1 MIITDEDDQ
10 KRFQIPQ
17 PKPSTTLF
25 EPVPV
30 VSDVVN
36 APCSDSDE
44 QKTLDPNFFPEIP
57 SKLDSFPHHL
67 DPNFSNLSNYWMLE
81 IPATSVNIVM
91 PNFCFEKE
99 RLAPKCHKCCA
110 GGKIRLPPLTNLP
123 YEFGE
128 LYYPDEEDTT
138 HHPNQAKF
146 KVLSKECQVYQSNF
160 CNGFLW
166 LRRNSHSW
174 ILPCTLGIQN
184 SRLYLS

>member
-10 KRFQIPQ
+10 KTFEIPQ

-67 DPNFSNLSNYWMLE
+67 DPKFLKSIQLLDVGNPSYE
-81 IPATSVNIVM
+81 
-91 PNFCFEKE
+91 CEH
-99 RLAPKCHKCCA
+99 CH
-110 GGKIRLPPLTNLP
+110 
-123 YEFGE
+123 
-128 LYYPDEEDTT
+128 
-138 HHPNQAKF
+138 AKF
-146 KVLSKECQVYQSNF
+146 L
-160 CNGFLW
+160 
-166 LRRNSHSW
+166 LRERTSGTKM
-174 ILPCTLGIQN
+174 P
-184 SRLYLS
+184 